1 MITDMTT
8 SVPVINTAHL
18 ERRNIH
24 FLSFGQKSLK
34 QGDICQNNTKQ
45 LCVCTKQCK
54 NVSVNIFLTLG
65 VTHVTSYELFTA

>member
-54 NVSVNIFLTLG
+54 NVSGSEYTGSSESYTEVLT
-65 VTHVTSYELFTA
+65 VKD